1 MTQKLIFP
9 IFLLLTLNVFAQTNV
24 EGTSYSHFQ
33 ITSNKDTIDFVVA
46 DTNLWVTKPLLLFCQ
61 GSLPVPLFINIG
73 ENRIWPATLSNF
85 NLEELNKNY
94 HVAVISKPKTPLI
107 VNEENLNPS
116 SCYVTDTANPYSF
129 SEEYT
134 NADYLENY
142 VNRANKVLKFL
153 KKQKWIASERLVV
166 AGHSQGGPI
175 ATQIALQNEA
185 VTELGLFGVD
195 PFGLIDIAIRRARL
209 NAQLGRITWEEAD
222 STMTQLYEEY
232 KVVNNVDSVTQN
244 PKMRS
249 LQSFSKPFYDDLL
262 KLKIP
267 IYMAYGTEDIIAD
280 LCDLMP
286 LFFIEKGKT
295 NLTLK
300 RYLGMDHNFFEVDE
314 DGRANHDKAHWIEVM
329 QEFVNWIK

>member
-1 MTQKLIFP
+1 MTKKLIFF
-9 IFLLLTLNVFAQTNV
+9 IFLLLTLNGFAQTNV
-24 EGTSYSHFQ
+24 KGTSYSHFQ
-33 ITSNKDTIDFVVA
+33 ITSKNDTIDFVVA
-46 DTNLWVTKPLLLFCQ
+46 DTNLTVAKPLLLFCQ
-61 GSLPVPLFINIG
+61 GSLPVPLFIKFG
-73 ENRIWPATLSNF
+73 EDEIWPATLSNF

-107 VNEENLNPS
+107 VEEDKLNPNS
-116 SCYVTDTANPYSF
+116 SYVTNIADPFSYST
-129 SEEYT
+129 EYI

-142 VNRANKVLKFL
+142 VNRANKVLKYL
-153 KKQKWIASERLVV
+153 KKQKWIESGKLVV

-175 ATQIALQNEA
+175 ATQISLQNKD

-195 PFGLIDIAIRRARL
+195 PFGTIDIAIRRARL

-222 STMTQLYEEY
+222 STMNQLYEEY
-232 KVVNNVDSVTQN
+232 KVVYNADSVKQN
-244 PKMRS
+244 PKMKNI
-249 LQSFSKPFYDDLL
+249 QSFSKPFYYDLL

-286 LFFIEKGKT
+286 LYFIENGKT

-300 RYLGMDHNFFEVDE
+300 RYLGVDHNFFELDE
-314 DGRANHDKAHWIEVM
+314 HGRSNHERGHWEDVM
-329 QEFVNWIK
+329 NEFINWIK